1 MTALHG
7 FEQTRQRRID
17 ELDAVLHE
25 YTHAASG
32 ARLCWLERED
42 ENKSFC
48 AAFRTL
54 PYDDTGVFHI
64 LEHSVLCGSKQFPVK
79 EPFVELMKGSLNTF
93 LNALTFPDK
102 TCYPVASRNSRDFLN
117 LMRVYLDAVFFPSIH
132 EKPEIFQQEGWH
144 YELHDGVLTRSGVVL
159 NEMKGAFA
167 DADELLIN
175 AMSRALFPDSPYR
188 FVSGGD
194 PEAIP
199 SLTYEAFTAAH
210 KRFIIRPTPIC
221 CSTAASIRMR
231 ASRCWTAIC
240 HSSQPSTRTRRSM
253 PSRPSG
259 RSAGRSTIRF
269 PPENRCSSAG
279 SSAAAT

>member
-194 PEAIP
+194 PEALP
-199 SLTYEAFTAAH
+199 HHNSPDLQT
-210 KRFIIRPTPIC
+210 
-221 CSTAASIRMR
+221 
-231 ASRCWTAIC
+231 
-240 HSSQPSTRTRRSM
+240 
-253 PSRPSG
+253 
-259 RSAGRSTIRF
+259 
-269 PPENRCSSAG
+269 G
-279 SSAAAT
+279 SC

>member
-1 MTALHG
+1 MSVLHG

-17 ELDAVLHE
+17 ELDAALHE
-25 YTHAASG
+25 YIHTASG

-54 PYDDTGVFHI
+54 PFDDTGVFHI
-64 LEHSVLCGSKQFPVK
+64 LEHSVLCGSKHFPVK

-144 YELHDGVLTRSGVVL
+144 YELHDGILTRSGVVL

-175 AMSRALFPDSPYR
+175 AMSRALFPASPYR

-199 SLTYEAFTAAH
+199 NLTYEAFTAAH
-210 KRFIIRPTPIC
+210 KRF
-221 CSTAASIRMR
+221 
-231 ASRCWTAIC
+231 
-240 HSSQPSTRTRRSM
+240 
-253 PSRPSG
+253 
-259 RSAGRSTIRF
+259 
-269 PPENRCSSAG
+269 
-279 SSAAAT
+279 